1 MPKPVFKRILLKLSG
16 EAISGDKEF
25 GIDQPTLN
33 KICDCIKKIVDMGVE
48 VGIVVGGGNF
58 WRGRIAEEIQRVTAD
73 YMGMMATVINALA
86 LQDTLEHRGI
96 DTRLQSAIEAKQI
109 GEPFIKRKAIRHLE
123 KGRVVIF
130 AGGTGNPFFSTDTC
144 AALRAS
150 EISADVILFGKTTDG
165 VYSDDP
171 KTTPSATKFDEITY
185 DEMIQR
191 KLQVIDLAA
200 TTICQNNNIPTI
212 IFSIS
217 DTENIIKA
225 LCGEK
230 IGTYVKNK

>member
-1 MPKPVFKRILLKLSG
+1 MPKPIFKRILLKLSG
-16 EAISGDKEF
+16 EAISGDKGF

-33 KICDCIKKIVDMGVE
+33 QMCDCIKRIVDMGVE
-48 VGIVVGGGNF
+48 VGVVVGGGNF
-58 WRGRIAEEIQRVTAD
+58 WRGRTAEEIQRVTAD

-86 LQDTLEHRGI
+86 IQDTLEHRGI

-109 GEPFIKRKAIRHLE
+109 GEPFIKRKAVRHLE

-150 EISADVILFGKTTDG
+150 EIGADVILFGKTTDG

-171 KTTPSATKFDEITY
+171 KTNPNAIKFDEITY
-185 DEMIQR
+185 DEILER
-191 KLQVIDLAA
+191 KLQVIDLSA